1 MVSPAVGVC
10 LTEAGESIPPRGA
23 SLLLRWQGFSLVM
36 HVTLPAIF
44 PVPMPRKP
52 RLFPGQLDLRLPA
65 QPCGPGACNPAGA
78 PEKAVSAQARPE
90 RKVAASLLP
99 NGPNWPTLLS
109 NGSLAWLPAL
119 RVRGAFTCLC
129 RRGWWLHRA
138 RLLRCWSCC
147 MGAARREVTWPPSRA

>member
-1 MVSPAVGVC
+1 
-10 LTEAGESIPPRGA
+10 
-23 SLLLRWQGFSLVM
+23 M

-44 PVPMPRKP
+44 PSSMPRKP
-52 RLFPGQLDLRLPA
+52 RLFSLANWTRAYQRNLAALVRA
-65 QPCGPGACNPAGA
+65 TQPVPRK
-78 PEKAVSAQARPE
+78 KAVSAQARPE
-90 RKVAASLLP
+90 RKVAAKP
-99 NGPNWPTLLS
+99 APQRPHWPTLPS
-109 NGSLAWLPAL
+109 NGLLAWLPAL